1 MKEASQ
7 LEPAVSKHMQAN
19 GRCRHITLIDPGK
32 QDLDTAAKRAMSA
45 VQAGSECIFIGGSTN
60 TSNEVVHA
68 TCEAIKEA
76 FELRKFAASQDLDS
90 NEDDWNVPVILFPGG
105 GHALS
110 SAADG
115 ILFMMLMNSKDR
127 KFLVGE
133 QVIGA
138 PFIEKFGINTLPTGY
153 VVCAPGGEVG
163 RVGNVDLI
171 GKEDVE
177 LVRNYALT
185 AKMYGFQYL
194 YLEAGSGASYQVNTE
209 LIKAAK
215 SVEGLTVIVGGGIR
229 SSEQA
234 IIAKQGGAD
243 WIVTG
248 TLTEE
253 IEDYV
258 QLESKLNEIISNLN

>member
-90 NEDDWNVPVILFPGG
+90 NEDDWNVPMILFPGG

-153 VVCAPGGEVG
+153 IVCAPGGEVG

-194 YLEAGSGASYQVNTE
+194 YLEAGSGASYQVNIE

>member
-1 MKEASQ
+1 MEMGS
-7 LEPAVSKHMQAN
+7 
-19 GRCRHITLIDPGK
+19 LILAISVGLGLSAACGFRVFLPP
-32 QDLDTAAKRAMSA
+32 AAKRAMSA

-90 NEDDWNVPVILFPGG
+90 NEDEWNVPVILFPGG

-110 SAADG
+110 PAADG

-171 GKEDVE
+171 EKDDVE

-194 YLEAGSGASYQVNTE
+194 YLEAGSGADYQVNPE
-209 LIKAAK
+209 LIRAAK
-215 SVEGLTVIVGGGIR
+215 SVQGLTIIVGGGIKEP
-229 SSEQA
+229 SQA
-234 IIAKQGGAD
+234 VLAKQGGAD

-258 QLESKLNEIISNLN
+258 KLESRLKEIISDLN

>member
-1 MKEASQ
+1 MES
-7 LEPAVSKHMQAN
+7 AVSKHMRAN

-60 TSNEVVHA
+60 TSNDVVHA

-90 NEDDWNVPVILFPGG
+90 NEDEWNVPVILFPGG

-110 SAADG
+110 PAADG

-138 PFIEKFGINTLPTGY
+138 PFIEKFGIDTLPAGCLLYTSD
-153 VVCAPGGEVG
+153 AA
-163 RVGNVDLI
+163 D
-171 GKEDVE
+171 E
-177 LVRNYALT
+177 L
-185 AKMYGFQYL
+185 
-194 YLEAGSGASYQVNTE
+194 
-209 LIKAAK
+209 
-215 SVEGLTVIVGGGIR
+215 
-229 SSEQA
+229 
-234 IIAKQGGAD
+234 
-243 WIVTG
+243 
-248 TLTEE
+248 
-253 IEDYV
+253 
-258 QLESKLNEIISNLN
+258 

>member
-1 MKEASQ
+1 M
-7 LEPAVSKHMQAN
+7 P
-19 GRCRHITLIDPGK
+19 
-32 QDLDTAAKRAMSA
+32 
-45 VQAGSECIFIGGSTN
+45 
-60 TSNEVVHA
+60 
-68 TCEAIKEA
+68 
-76 FELRKFAASQDLDS
+76 
-90 NEDDWNVPVILFPGG
+90 
-105 GHALS
+105 LS
-110 SAADG
+110 PAADG

-138 PFIEKFGINTLPTGY
+138 PFIEKFGIDTLPAGY

-171 GKEDVE
+171 EKDDAA

-194 YLEAGSGASYQVNTE
+194 YLEAGSGASYQVNPE

-215 SVEGLTVIVGGGIR
+215 SVEGLTIIVGGGIKE
-229 SSEQA
+229 SSQA
-234 IIAKQGGAD
+234 SFLQNKVEAD

-258 QLESKLNEIISNLN
+258 KLESRLNEIISELN